1 LLLFLIVFGS
11 LMARLRLKET
21 PLERK
26 ERESKEHKRD
36 QRKHRK
42 QEARR
47 AFVYD
52 PSNDSE
58 PRYFKLE
65 QPEIFRVPK
74 DTDAAYDSYLHSRGG
89 DAEGPLRPDQRST
102 DSSRPNDDPDPPQY
116 EDIKAELEEAQFRA
130 KLFSAMEDDTRLEEI
145 EARFNAY
152 HVPKRWMDNGNP
164 QENLEDMDGDEY
176 IEWLRRKMWERKHKA
191 EQEETVRLEK
201 ERQVRRERERGERRE
216 ARKHE
221 EERRRKRREQQA
233 AKEMM
238 RAWQTYS
245 ASWDTLNSNPPT
257 FPTLHFQNIPW
268 PIQHPPTSPEQL
280 TAGAISAFVLS
291 PLHSQ
296 GKNRKQRIRDAL
308 LVFHPDRFDKW
319 TRLVRN
325 GPDRQLVREA
335 AGAVVRILNALLEV
349 EE

>member
-1 LLLFLIVFGS
+1 
-11 LMARLRLKET
+11 MARLRLKET

-26 ERESKEHKRD
+26 ERESKERKRD

-42 QEARR
+42 QEARP

-52 PSNDSE
+52 PSNDSS

-74 DTDAAYDSYLHSRGG
+74 DTNAAYDSYLHSRGG

-102 DSSRPNDDPDPPQY
+102 DSGCPNGDLDTPQY
-116 EDIKAELEEAQFRA
+116 NDIKAELEEAQFRA

-152 HVPKRWMDNGNP
+152 HVPKRWMDKGNP
-164 QENLEDMDGDEY
+164 QENLEDMDNDEY
-176 IEWLRRKMWERKHKA
+176 VEWVRRKMWERKHRS
-191 EQEETVRLEK
+191 EQEETVQLEK
-201 ERQVRRERERGERRE
+201 ERQMRRDRERRERRE
-216 ARKHE
+216 ARKQE
-221 EERRRKRREQQA
+221 EERRRKRRERQA
-233 AKEMM
+233 GEEMM
-238 RAWQTYS
+238 HAWQTYS
-245 ASWDTLNSNPPT
+245 TSWDTLSSNPPT
-257 FPTLHFQNIPW
+257 SPTLHFQSIPW
-268 PIQHPPTSPEQL
+268 PIQHSPTSPEQL

-291 PLHSQ
+291 PLHSH

-319 TRLVRN
+319 TRLVRDE
-325 GPDRQLVREA
+325 PDRQLVREA
-335 AGAVVRILNALLEV
+335 AGAVVRILNALLEA